1 MARSIKK
8 GPFVDAHLM
17 KKVEE
22 ARRPKDQNQSK
33 ASIEIREKME
43 VKARL
48 RFARIS
54 PRKARLVADLVR
66 GKRSEEAL
74 NILSF
79 TKKASA
85 KILIKL
91 LKSAIANATQKKTI
105 DIDRLYVKQIMV
117 DQGPTMKRFQP
128 RAMGRATTIR
138 KRTSHIN
145 IILDER

>member
-1 MARSIKK
+1 
-8 GPFVDAHLM
+8 
-17 KKVEE
+17 
-22 ARRPKDQNQSK
+22 
-33 ASIEIREKME
+33 
-43 VKARL
+43 
-48 RFARIS
+48 
-54 PRKARLVADLVR
+54 LVADLVR
-66 GKRSEEAL
+66 GKKSEEAL

-128 RAMGRATTIR
+128 RALGRATTIR

-145 IILDER
+145 ITLDER

>member
-1 MARSIKK
+1 
-8 GPFVDAHLM
+8 
-17 KKVEE
+17 
-22 ARRPKDQNQSK
+22 
-33 ASIEIREKME
+33 ME

-117 DQGPTMKRFQP
+117 DQGPTMKRYQS
-128 RAMGRATTIR
+128 RALGRATTIR
-138 KRTSHIN
+138 KRTSHIH
-145 IILDER
+145 IVLDER

>member
-1 MARSIKK
+1 
-8 GPFVDAHLM
+8 
-17 KKVEE
+17 
-22 ARRPKDQNQSK
+22 
-33 ASIEIREKME
+33 ME

-66 GKRSEEAL
+66 GKRSEESL
-74 NILSF
+74 NTLTF
-79 TKKASA
+79 TKKAAA
-85 KILIKL
+85 KIIIKL

-105 DIDRLYVKQIMV
+105 DIDRLYIKQITV

-128 RAMGRATTIR
+128 RALGRATTIR

-145 IILDER
+145 IVLDER

>member
-1 MARSIKK
+1 
-8 GPFVDAHLM
+8 
-17 KKVEE
+17 
-22 ARRPKDQNQSK
+22 
-33 ASIEIREKME
+33 ME

-128 RAMGRATTIR
+128 RALGRATTIR
-138 KRTSHIN
+138 KRTSHIH